1 MKSIRI
7 LLADDHALVRAG
19 IRRLLKEIPGVE
31 VVGEAADG
39 AEALELA
46 QQLVPD
52 IAILDLA
59 MPVMSGLDATFRF
72 RRELPTV
79 RVAILSMHAEVSYVL
94 EALSAGAAG
103 YILKQ
108 SATEELAVAVKVI
121 AAGKTFLTPTLSS
134 QVVDLYSESEKGV
147 PARPSITPRQR
158 EILRLVAL
166 GRTSH
171 AIANELRLSIRTV
184 ETHRANLMARL
195 GVNNTAELMREAIRL
210 GFVVANFGES
220 FG

>member
-19 IRRLLKEIPGVE
+19 IRRLLKEIPDVE

-52 IAILDLA
+52 IALLDLA
-59 MPVMSGLDATFRF
+59 MPGMSGLDATFRF
-72 RRELPTV
+72 QRELPTV
-79 RVAILSMHAEVSYVL
+79 RVAILSMHSEVSYVL
-94 EALSAGAAG
+94 EALNAGAIG
-103 YILKQ
+103 YVLKQ
-108 SATEELAVAVKVI
+108 SATEELAIAVKLI
-121 AAGKTFLTPTLSS
+121 AEGKTFLTPAVSR
-134 QVVDLYSESEKGV
+134 QVVDAYLESEKGV
-147 PARPSITPRQR
+147 LARPSITPRQR

-166 GRTSH
+166 GRTSQS
-171 AIANELRLSIRTV
+171 IASELRLSTRTV

-195 GVNNTAELMREAIRL
+195 GVNNTAELMHEAVRL
-210 GFVVANFGES
+210 GFIVSGS
-220 FG
+220 GKPYG